1 MVDLAAEARARGSQ
15 LPQSA
20 YAPLLTPYLVA
31 GLGQTND
38 YVEQLMVGLPSGH
51 VRGFDQAVMPNS
63 RLVVIPYPYDA
74 PSRWELRLY
83 LEPRQQVY
91 VGLALL
97 GCLCTLMALVVA
109 LEMRER
115 IQDQKERRTLA
126 PALPL

>member
-1 MVDLAAEARARGSQ
+1 MGSA
-15 LPQSA
+15 S
-20 YAPLLTPYLVA
+20 
-31 GLGQTND
+31 
-38 YVEQLMVGLPSGH
+38 LPSGH